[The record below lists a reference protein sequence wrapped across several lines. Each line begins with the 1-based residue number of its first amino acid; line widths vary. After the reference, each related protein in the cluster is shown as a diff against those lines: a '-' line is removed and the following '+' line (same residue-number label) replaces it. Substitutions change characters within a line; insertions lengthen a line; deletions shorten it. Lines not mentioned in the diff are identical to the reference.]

1 MSQDDTTMT
10 WKEFRESNDITITK
24 LIEQM
29 QTEDPTFSYFKY
41 KSIETGIREPKS
53 QEMKAFCQVFAD
65 YDEQFFQKLSQNTM
79 AARQPK
85 EELTTSIQ
93 LESLTKKEILEKLN
107 QNGANL
113 TNTKYLAIERG
124 VRKPTKIEY
133 EAFKKTFPE
142 MDIDQVFKGLSES
155 FVETENKLITLRKK
169 KNLSRQQMVDIMN
182 RYGKIMTYRKLQAIE
197 NNQRGELLGRE
208 MAALRLA
215 FPEDVDDRFFFGPLP
230 EPDSKQ

>member
-1 MSQDDTTMT
+1 MGKNNTTMT
-10 WKEFRESNDITITK
+10 WKEFRESNDITITR
-24 LIEQM
+24 LIERM
-29 QTEDPTFSYFKY
+29 QTEDPSFTYFKY
-41 KSIETGIREPKS
+41 KSIEKGIREPKS
-53 QEMKAFCQVFAD
+53 QEMKAFCHIFAD
-65 YDEQFFQKLSQNTM
+65 YDEQFFLTLSQNTI
-79 AARQPK
+79 AGRQPK
-85 EELTTSIQ
+85 NELTSSME

-142 MDIDQVFKGLSES
+142 MNFDQLFKGLSES
-155 FVETENKLITLRKK
+155 FEEPENKIKILREK

-182 RYGKIMTYRKLQAIE
+182 RYGDIMTYRKLQAIE

-215 FPEDVDDRFFFGPLP
+215 FPEDVDDRFFFEPLP
-230 EPDSKQ
+230 EQVNKP